1 MNDFLSIQPDTKT
14 KLLDRVIA
22 HKENFKR
29 MFKARYLEMLPSL
42 IQYQGAGAT
51 SIDFLK
57 VEVALRAG
65 HDIAIGRTTKN
76 NLQVLGTVKGKQ
88 TNSNP
93 ANLFPASPL
102 SEQDIDFVIPKHLRL
117 KSLKEITHYDDCET
131 GDFVVLRNKTL
142 NYLNDYQILDY
153 YVQELSEIVLSRYSL
168 IMQAKINTIFIGDVG
183 DNTVTQLVNEIYNGA
198 PYISV
203 TDLFDPEEQ
212 IYTFNNGNIAQ
223 NFVELKREYQ
233 NKIAELNNMLGMN
246 ALAVEKE
253 SGVSDTEAKSNRAY
267 STTNANIY
275 LDGRNQGLE
284 KLNKRFTKFKLN
296 LEAVYNDEVESEFS
310 EIAYSGNES
319 EGENE

>member
-1 MNDFLSIQPDTKT
+1 MNDFLGIQPDTK
-14 KLLDRVIA
+14 KNLLDRVEQ
-22 HKENFKR
+22 HKKNFILL
-29 MFKARYLEMLPSL
+29 FKARYLEMLPSL
-42 IQYQGAGAT
+42 IQYENAGVT

-57 VEVALRAG
+57 VEVALRG
-65 HDIAIGRTTKN
+65 GYDLAIGRTTKN
-76 NLQVLGTVKGKQ
+76 NLQVLGTVKRKD
-88 TNSNP
+88 TDSNP
-93 ANLFPASPL
+93 KLLFPSAPL
-102 SEQDIDFVIPKHLRL
+102 THNDIDFIIPEHLRL

-142 NYLNDYQILDY
+142 NYTDDHLILNF
-153 YVQELSEIVLSRYSL
+153 YVDELAEIVLSRYSL

-183 DNTVTQLVNEIYNGA
+183 DTTITNLVSEIYRGA
-198 PYISV
+198 PYITV
-203 TDLFDPEEQ
+203 TELFDPEEQ

-284 KLNKRFTKFKLN
+284 KLNKRFRDWDLN
-296 LEAVYNDEVESEFS
+296 IQAVYNDEVASEFA
-310 EIAYSGNES
+310 EIAYSGDES